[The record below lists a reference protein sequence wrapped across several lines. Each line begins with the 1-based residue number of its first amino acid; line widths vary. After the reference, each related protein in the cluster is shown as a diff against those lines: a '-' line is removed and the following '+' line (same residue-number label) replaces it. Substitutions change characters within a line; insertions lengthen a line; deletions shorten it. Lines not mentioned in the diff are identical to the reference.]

1 MTLVKQEVKT
11 ATEVEELFIVL
22 ERIWREVFTPII
34 GANQVEY
41 MMENYQSPQ
50 NIRQEIEDGAHYFL
64 LTLDGKPI
72 GYTAYEIND
81 EQVYISKIYLGSES
95 RGKGLSSE
103 VFNWYEEI
111 GKGKKLHL
119 NVNQGNKLA
128 ISVYEHR
135 GFERV
140 GERYVDIGE
149 GYIMDDYIYEKD
161 LTKL

>member
-11 ATEVEELFIVL
+11 VAEVEELFIVL

-50 NIRQEIEDGAHYFL
+50 NIMQEIEDGAHYFL
-64 LTLDGKPI
+64 LVLDGKPI
-72 GYTAYEIND
+72 GYTAYEIN
-81 EQVYISKIYLGSES
+81 
-95 RGKGLSSE
+95 
-103 VFNWYEEI
+103 EEI